1 MEIYSKTTRFALAC
15 NASDKIIEPI
25 QSRCAV
31 LRYSKLTDGQI
42 LARLQ
47 EVVEKEGLSVS
58 DDGLEAVIFT
68 AQGDMRQVGG
78 WGRSQEPPVRRG
90 RFFVADGSGSVPPPG
105 AEQPAVHQLG
115 LRLHQQRERVQG
127 VRRAPPP
134 AGEGHAGTLRGG
146 EHRRGLQGGGAAV
159 GAGLLPGGHHREH
172 LQGLQ
177 DVPDG

>member
-31 LRYSKLTDGQI
+31 LRYSKLTDSQI

-68 AQGDMRQVGG
+68 AQGDMRQVTLS
-78 WGRSQEPPVRRG
+78 RSRSFIMMPLRSTD
-90 RFFVADGSGSVPPPG
+90 FLSV
-105 AEQPAVHQLG
+105 
-115 LRLHQQRERVQG
+115 
-127 VRRAPPP
+127 
-134 AGEGHAGTLRGG
+134 
-146 EHRRGLQGGGAAV
+146 
-159 GAGLLPGGHHREH
+159 LL
-172 LQGLQ
+172 
-177 DVPDG
+177 

>member
-47 EVVEKEGLSVS
+47 EVVEKEGVSVS

-78 WGRSQEPPVRRG
+78 GGQRARRS
-90 RFFVADGSGSVPPPG
+90 
-105 AEQPAVHQLG
+105 AE
-115 LRLHQQRERVQG
+115 E
-127 VRRAPPP
+127 
-134 AGEGHAGTLRGG
+134 T
-146 EHRRGLQGGGAAV
+146 HRRFID
-159 GAGLLPGGHHREH
+159 LLCFCVSRR
-172 LQGLQ
+172 
-177 DVPDG
+177 